1 MLPYRTVLFDFDYTL
16 GDSSRGIVTSVNA
29 ALTALN
35 YPVPKPEDVCQTI
48 GLSLN
53 ETFIRL
59 TGCPDLKQ
67 AARFTQLFRVKADAV
82 MVGQTDLYPGVREM
96 LEKLQSHQI
105 RTGIVTTK
113 YHYRID
119 QILARFGAAELINTI
134 VGAEDVNRPKPDP
147 QGIYLAMRRLESTPE
162 TTLYVGDSVVDA
174 LAARQAGIAF
184 AAVLTGT
191 TPAEAFQAYHPRA
204 LLRGSSEILTMIE
217 NV

>member
-1 MLPYRTVLFDFDYTL
+1 MLPYRTMLFDFDYTL
-16 GDSSRGIVTSVNA
+16 GDSSCGIVMSVNA

-35 YPVPKPEDVCQTI
+35 YPVPEPEAVCQKI

-53 ETFIRL
+53 ETFVRL
-59 TGCPDLKQ
+59 TGCLDQGQ
-67 AARFTQLFRVKADAV
+67 AARFTQLFKAKADAV

-96 LEKLQSHQI
+96 LAKLRSRQI

-119 QILARFGAAELINTI
+119 QILVRFGAAELINAI

-147 QGIYLAMRRLESTPE
+147 QGIYLAMQRLESTPE

-184 AAVLTGT
+184 VAVLTGT
-191 TPAEAFQAYHPRA
+191 TPAEAFQPYQPHA

-217 NV
+217 SL

>member
-1 MLPYRTVLFDFDYTL
+1 MLPYRTMLFDFDYTL

-35 YPVPKPEDVCQTI
+35 YPLPKPEDVCQTI

>member
-16 GDSSRGIVTSVNA
+16 GDSSRGIVASVNA
-29 ALTALN
+29 ALTALD
-35 YPVPKPEDVCQTI
+35 YPVPKPEAVCQTI

-53 ETFIRL
+53 ETFVRL
-59 TGCPDLKQ
+59 TGCLDQGQ
-67 AARFTQLFRVKADAV
+67 AARFTQLFKAKADAV
-82 MVGQTDLYPGVREM
+82 MVGQTVLYPGVREM
-96 LEKLQSHQI
+96 LAKLRSRQI

-119 QILARFGAAELINTI
+119 QILVRFGAAELINAI

-147 QGIYLAMRRLESTPE
+147 QGIHLAMQRLESTPK

-191 TPAEAFQAYHPRA
+191 TPAEAFQAYQPCA
-204 LLRGSSEILTMIE
+204 LLRGSSEILKMIE
-217 NV
+217 SV

>member
-1 MLPYRTVLFDFDYTL
+1 MLSYRTMLFDFDYTL
-16 GDSSRGIVTSVNA
+16 GDSSRGIVMSVNA

-35 YPVPKPEDVCQTI
+35 YPVPEPKDIRQTI

-67 AARFTQLFRVKADAV
+67 AARFTQLFRAKADAV

-96 LEKLQSHQI
+96 LEKLQSRQI

-119 QILARFGAAELINTI
+119 QILVRFGAAELINAI
-134 VGAEDVNRPKPDP
+134 VGAEDVNQSKPDP
-147 QGIYLAMRRLESTPE
+147 QGILLAMQRLKSTPE

-191 TPAEAFQAYHPRA
+191 TPAEAFQPYQPRA
-204 LLRGSSEILTMIE
+204 LLRGSSEIVTMIE
-217 NV
+217 SV